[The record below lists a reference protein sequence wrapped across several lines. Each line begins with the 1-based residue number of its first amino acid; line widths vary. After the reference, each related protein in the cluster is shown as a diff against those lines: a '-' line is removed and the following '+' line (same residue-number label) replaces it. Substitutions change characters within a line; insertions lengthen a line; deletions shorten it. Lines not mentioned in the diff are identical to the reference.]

1 MAELQNANPV
11 ILNAAQLPSRR
22 LGKETASKRGP
33 EFRFD
38 DILSPKRKST
48 GDPAAHWS
56 VESVSPPSPL
66 SSVSSADVFDNV
78 DAFGGDDDHVFTEEP
93 IDEQEIYGKSEWSL
107 PKKVESRWDYLIS
120 TISDPEHPH
129 TLGQLSVVNL
139 SDIRISPSPATAEA
153 RAVSSNPNALTQVL
167 VYVTPTVNHCSLVT
181 VIGLAIR
188 VRLEQTLPPNYR
200 VDIQVK
206 EGAHA
211 QDDQVTKQLS
221 DKERVAAALE
231 NDTLRGVLT
240 KMLETC
246 Q

>member
-11 ILNAAQLPSRR
+11 ILNTAQLPSRR

-33 EFRFD
+33 EFRYD
-38 DILSPKRKST
+38 DILAPKSKSA
-48 GDPAAHWS
+48 GGSAVVWAAPP
-56 VESVSPPSPL
+56 VSPPSPL
-66 SSVSSADVFDNV
+66 SSVSSADAFDDV
-78 DAFGGDDDHVFTEEP
+78 DAFGGDDGDVFTEEP
-93 IDEQEIYGKSEWSL
+93 IDEQEIY
-107 PKKVESRWDYLIS
+107 DLIS

-139 SDIRISPSPATAEA
+139 PDIRITPSPTSAEA
-153 RAVSSNPNALTQVL
+153 RAAASDPNALTQVL

-231 NDTLRGVLT
+231 NDTLRGVLD

>member
-22 LGKETASKRGP
+22 LGKDTASTRGP
-33 EFRFD
+33 EFKFD
-38 DILSPKRKST
+38 DILAPKTKSAS
-48 GDPAAHWS
+48 GAASSWAAPAVA
-56 VESVSPPSPL
+56 PPSPL
-66 SSVSSADVFDNV
+66 SSVSSGDAYDDVE
-78 DAFGGDDDHVFTEEP
+78 AFGGDDGDVFTEEP
-93 IDEQEIYGKSEWSL
+93 IDEQEIY
-107 PKKVESRWDYLIS
+107 
-120 TISDPEHPH
+120 DPEHPH

-139 SDIRISPSPATAEA
+139 PDIRITPSPTSAEA
-153 RAVSSNPNALTQVL
+153 KAAANDPNALTQVL
-167 VYVTPTVNHCSLVT
+167 VYVTPTINHCSLVT

-231 NDTLRGVLT
+231 NDTLRGVLD

>member
-22 LGKETASKRGP
+22 LGKDTASKRGP
-33 EFRFD
+33 EFKYD
-38 DILSPKRKST
+38 DILSPKHKTTDDYTAYRAVQ
-48 GDPAAHWS
+48 D
-56 VESVSPPSPL
+56 VSPPSPL
-66 SSVSSADVFDNV
+66 SSVSSADVFDEV
-78 DAFGGDDDHVFTEEP
+78 DAFDGDDGEIFTEEP
-93 IDEQEIYGKSEWSL
+93 IDEQEIY
-107 PKKVESRWDYLIS
+107 DLIS

-139 SDIRISPSPATAEA
+139 ADIRISPSPTSAQA
-153 RAVSSNPNALTQVL
+153 RAVADDPNALTQVL

-231 NDTLRGVLT
+231 NDTLRGVLN

>member
-11 ILNAAQLPSRR
+11 ILNAAQLPRRR
-22 LGKETASKRGP
+22 LGKDTAAKRGP
-33 EFRFD
+33 EFKFD
-38 DILSPKRKST
+38 DILAPKTNST
-48 GDPAAHWS
+48 GGAVSSWAAPP
-56 VESVSPPSPL
+56 VSPPSSL
-66 SSVSSADVFDNV
+66 SSVSSGDAYDDV
-78 DAFGGDDDHVFTEEP
+78 DAFGGDDGDVFTEEP
-93 IDEQEIYGKSEWSL
+93 IDEQEIY
-107 PKKVESRWDYLIS
+107 DLIS

-139 SDIRISPSPATAEA
+139 PDIRITPSPTSAEAKATA
-153 RAVSSNPNALTQVL
+153 NDPNALTQVL
-167 VYVTPTVNHCSLVT
+167 VFVTPTVNHCSLVT

-231 NDTLRGVLT
+231 NDTLRGVLD